1 MKIDVVV
8 AFGGG
13 SCMDYS
19 KAIAALYNKKGHPI
33 KFRGFDKVKK
43 PGIPC
48 ICIPTTAGTG
58 SEASHNASFVDTKK
72 KIKMGINGNNTF
84 SYKHLTLPTKA

>member
-43 PGIPC
+43 RHSMYLYSNNR
-48 ICIPTTAGTG
+48 GTG
-58 SEASHNASFVDTKK
+58 STSHNASFVDTKK
-72 KIKMGINGNNTF
+72 N
-84 SYKHLTLPTKA
+84 

>member
-1 MKIDVVV
+1 
-8 AFGGG
+8 
-13 SCMDYS
+13 MDYS

-72 KIKMGINGNNTF
+72 LKWASMEIICLLNCQFLMLKM
-84 SYKHLTLPTKA
+84 